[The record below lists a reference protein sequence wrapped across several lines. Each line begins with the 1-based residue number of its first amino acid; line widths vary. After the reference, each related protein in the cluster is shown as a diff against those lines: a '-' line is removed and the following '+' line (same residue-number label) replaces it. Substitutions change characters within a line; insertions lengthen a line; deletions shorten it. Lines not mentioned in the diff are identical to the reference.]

1 MNIFN
6 RVCLRQSTQKIKLF
20 FVPVVLGK
28 GNQKYPFSSPF
39 FDTVR
44 TKNHV
49 DPKKLSFAVDV
60 GQRCEI
66 LKPSGGT
73 LTTCILSSARTHVK
87 ALILI
92 CPVSL
97 MSTEACSFFPPHS
110 LFLILFPSTIRKT
123 ETFVGLTKFQ
133 RL

>member
-39 FDTVR
+39 FDTVS

-49 DPKKLSFAVDV
+49 DPKKLSSAVDV
-60 GQRCEI
+60 GQWCEI

-73 LTTCILSSARTHVK
+73 LTTWHLDVK

-92 CPVSL
+92 CPFSL